1 MVPCPS
7 MTCACLYHGP
17 SHLPVS
23 WSCPL
28 AHSLGLLCLRGLP
41 LWVWLGLFGS
51 LPPWFPFL
59 RCWLLFRWAVC
70 TFGVVW
76 APWPQDAMES
86 FVPVGPLLRSSW
98 RAFGVGCCGCCC
110 GCPPRSALSI
120 WGAVQIKVR
129 TDLVLAAGVLSL
141 RHRKSATERIPSL
154 LTGLV
159 RLVLDPVL
167 RASSGSL
174 AQGSAGSAWF
184 VEPPK
189 WSIAPSTF
197 SFYSQVIIYS
207 FETSGD
213 LQHFYSTV
221 YPSSAPRIATMLV
234 EQRSTENMP
243 H

>member
-1 MVPCPS
+1 MVLVTFRFLGLAHLHTPWGCFAFVGFPS
-7 MTCACLYHGP
+7 GFGLVCLG
-17 SHLPVS
+17 L
-23 WSCPL
+23 CPL
-28 AHSLGLLCLRGLP
+28 GFLFAVLVAFSLGCLHIWCGLGALASRRHGVVCSRWAFASVFMACFRGGLLWLL
-41 LWVWLGLFGS
+41 LW
-51 LPPWFPFL
+51 LPPSL
-59 RCWLLFRWAVC
+59 CAVY
-70 TFGVVW
+70 
-76 APWPQDAMES
+76 
-86 FVPVGPLLRSSW
+86 L
-98 RAFGVGCCGCCC
+98 
-110 GCPPRSALSI
+110 
-120 WGAVQIKVR
+120 GAVQIKVR